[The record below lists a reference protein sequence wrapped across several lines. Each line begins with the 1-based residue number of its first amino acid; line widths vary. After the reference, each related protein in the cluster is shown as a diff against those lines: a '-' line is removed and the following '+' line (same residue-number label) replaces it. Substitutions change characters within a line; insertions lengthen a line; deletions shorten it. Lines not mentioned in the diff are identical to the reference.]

1 MAKHTQLYDY
11 KAKEPVLLGGTH
23 SQFSTDDGVT
33 WLPLKGAQELGDIG
47 DIAESVECTTI
58 DDDRKVYCGGLKDSA
73 EKELTIYYYDDDADQ
88 QALIAAAEAQQTVRI
103 RHQWPNGTR
112 ATYDLKLLGYQI
124 MSGSADGFMQ
134 LKFSGRQASDV
145 VWSNADLA
153 EQTQNSEEEGE

>member
-73 EKELTIYYYDDDADQ
+73 EMNSPSTITMMTLTNG
-88 QALIAAAEAQQTVRI
+88 LSLLPL
-103 RHQWPNGTR
+103 RHSR
-112 ATYDLKLLGYQI
+112 LSEFVI
-124 MSGSADGFMQ
+124 
-134 LKFSGRQASDV
+134 SGRTAP
-145 VWSNADLA
+145 DLPMI
-153 EQTQNSEEEGE
+153 